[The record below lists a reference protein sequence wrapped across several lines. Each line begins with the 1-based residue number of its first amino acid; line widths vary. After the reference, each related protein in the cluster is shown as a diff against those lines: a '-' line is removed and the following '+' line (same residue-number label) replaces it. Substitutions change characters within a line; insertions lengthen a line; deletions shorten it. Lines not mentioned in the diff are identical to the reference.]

1 MSGLMEGKV
10 GIVTGAGAGIGR
22 ASARAFAEEGAKV
35 VVSDLDPVEGGETVR
50 LIKEAGGQA
59 LIFKCDVT
67 DEEQVN
73 AVVDFCVSQF
83 GRLDW
88 AHNNAGITSEFAALA
103 DTTTENWDRVIKTN
117 LYGCYF
123 SMKHEI
129 PAMLKSGGGAI
140 VNTGSNVGVVSTSY
154 GAPYITSKFAVRGLT
169 QCAALDYAKI
179 GIRINSISPGLTDT
193 PNISRLKKD
202 RPESLKAIID
212 NIPMGCLAKPEDQAN
227 AAVFLCSD
235 KARHITATNLLVDGG
250 QVAEMVPL

>member
-35 VVSDLDPVEGGETVR
+35 VVSDLDPVEGEETVR

-59 LIFKCDVT
+59 LFFKCDVT
-67 DEEQVN
+67 DEEQVK
-73 AVVDFCVSQF
+73 ALVDFCVSQY

-88 AHNNAGITSEFAALA
+88 AHNNAGITGEHSALA
-103 DTTTENWDRVIKTN
+103 DMTTENWDRVIKTN

-140 VNTGSNVGVVSTSY
+140 VNTGSNVGVVSARNAAAY
-154 GAPYITSKFAVRGLT
+154 GTSKFAVRGLT
-169 QCAALDYAKI
+169 QVAALDYAKI
-179 GIRINSISPGLTDT
+179 GIRINSISPGMTDT
-193 PNISRLKKD
+193 PNISSQKKD
-202 RPESLKAIID
+202 RPESVKAYID
-212 NIPMGCLAKPEDQAN
+212 NIPMGCEARPEDQAN

-235 KARHITATNLLVDGG
+235 KASHITATDLLVDGG
-250 QVAEMVPL
+250 QFAEMVPL

>member
-35 VVSDLDPVEGGETVR
+35 VVSDLDPVEGEETVR

-59 LIFKCDVT
+59 LFFKCDVT
-67 DEEQVN
+67 DEEQVK
-73 AVVDFCVSQF
+73 ALVDFCVSQY

-88 AHNNAGITSEFAALA
+88 AHNNAGITGEHSALA
-103 DTTTENWDRVIKTN
+103 DMTTENWDRVIKTN

-140 VNTGSNVGVVSTSY
+140 VNTGSNVGVVS
-154 GAPYITSKFAVRGLT
+154 ARNA
-169 QCAALDYAKI
+169 AALSFA
-179 GIRINSISPGLTDT
+179 G
-193 PNISRLKKD
+193 D
-202 RPESLKAIID
+202 RGSWRVRV
-212 NIPMGCLAKPEDQAN
+212 G
-227 AAVFLCSD
+227 F
-235 KARHITATNLLVDGG
+235 
-250 QVAEMVPL
+250 